1 MKKLIRLAIALAAL
15 GVVLYLTNP
24 SMTDFGAYYEKQ
36 QVSKSQQGTTGIL
49 KDLAKAIA
57 QTGADLVVK
66 VGYRREDKV
75 LFSYFTLG
83 PASKP
88 TERYLG
94 LAKVVFIK
102 VK

>member
-1 MKKLIRLAIALAAL
+1 MKIIKTALTLAVLGAL
-15 GVVLYLTNP
+15 LYVTNP
-24 SMTDFGAYYEKQ
+24 SIADFGAYYEKQ
-36 QVSKSQQGTTGIL
+36 QVAKSQEGATGVL
-49 KDLAKAIA
+49 KDIAKAIA

-66 VGYRREDKV
+66 VGYKRENKV

-94 LAKVVFIK
+94 LAKFVFIK